1 MLIEFYFS
9 SMTLVETFYL
19 AKYTIAAKTKTA
31 IPWNRTLIRINLLLY
46 FLLKFPFL
54 AIAITPITTIN
65 KASSIEAAKI
75 SGNIPEEFMV
85 NSYQIIYKCLIIKYF

>member
-1 MLIEFYFS
+1 M
-9 SMTLVETFYL
+9 
-19 AKYTIAAKTKTA
+19 
-31 IPWNRTLIRINLLLY
+31 
-46 FLLKFPFL
+46 
-54 AIAITPITTIN
+54 TTIN

>member
-1 MLIEFYFS
+1 MS
-9 SMTLVETFYL
+9 LVFIFYL

-31 IPWNRTLIRINLLLY
+31 IPWKRTLIRISLLLY

-54 AIAITPITTIN
+54 AIAITPTTTIN

-75 SGNIPEEFMV
+75 SGKTLEEFMV